1 MKLFKS
7 LDFKKHN
14 FCSLL
19 FCRWFLSLLIALISI
34 LLKKAFTQNFIT
46 SKSLLFKNKNVDR
59 LIESD
64 RLYSL
69 AKNIERTWTHSNSS
83 DLPPLSSIS
92 NISDFKEW
100 YFDLEN

>member
-19 FCRWFLSLLIALISI
+19 FWFLSLNLALISI
-34 LLKKAFTQNFIT
+34 LLKKV
-46 SKSLLFKNKNVDR
+46 SKNLLFKNKNVDR

-64 RLYSL
+64 RLHSL
-69 AKNIERTWTHSNSS
+69 AKNTARTWTHSNSS